1 MAGIYVH
8 IPFCKSKCRYCDFAS
23 FPDKLCFAE
32 SYMACVYR
40 EMAMRKEDL
49 KGYAFDT
56 LYIGGGTPSVID
68 ENYIAMLVAAARKN
82 FNLSKDAEI
91 TIEMN
96 PGTVSAKK
104 IETYLKC
111 GINRFSVG
119 LQTAVDSQLSELG
132 RIHNLKEF
140 LLCAK
145 LLKGRNFS
153 VDVMIGLKN
162 QTIADIEKTIETAAY
177 SGANHISM
185 YALSPE
191 DGTPIYTDYLNGEL
205 PDNDEVAEMYL
216 SGVKKLKELGFDRY
230 EVSNFSKKGYES
242 RHNLNYWRRGDY
254 IGFGVAAS
262 SCVNNVRFTNTF
274 DLDEYFKCI
283 LSNHLAVKDR
293 EEVDLAGQEEEF
305 IMLALRTSR
314 GLDTEEYSKLF
325 NKNFSEVYAAAIQK
339 VGTYIE
345 VNGNFLKIKDEFL
358 FIQNSIIVEFL
369 NVPFNQVS

>member
-40 EMAMRKEDL
+40 EMAMREKEL
-49 KGYAFDT
+49 EGIEFDT

-68 ENYIAMLVAAARKN
+68 ENYIAMLVAAAKKH
-82 FNLSKDAEI
+82 FKLSENAEI

-119 LQTAVDSQLSELG
+119 LQTAIDSQLSELG
-132 RIHNLKEF
+132 RFHNLKEF

-162 QTIADIEKTIETAAY
+162 QSIADIEKTIETAVY

-191 DGTPIYTDYLNGEL
+191 DGTPVYTDYLNGEL
-205 PDNDEVAEMYL
+205 PDGDEVAQMYDR
-216 SGVKKLKELGFDRY
+216 GVKKLKELGFERY
-230 EVSNFSKKGYES
+230 EVSNFCKKSFES

-262 SCVNNVRFTNTF
+262 SCINNVRFTNTF

-283 LSNHLAVKDR
+283 LSDHLAVKDR
-293 EEVDLAGQEEEF
+293 EEVDKAGQEEEF

-314 GLDTEEYSKLF
+314 GLDLEKYGELF
-325 NKNFSEVYAAAIQK
+325 NKNFKEEYAAAIQK
-339 VGTYIE
+339 VAEYIE
-345 VNGNFLKIKDEFL
+345 VSDNFLKIKDEYL
-358 FIQNSIIVEFL
+358 FIQNGIIVEFL
-369 NVPFNQVS
+369 RT